1 MDYFARKYEMQLAQL
16 EKMEKGVNQV
26 ENTAESK
33 SEKDKAAGEA
43 SPVKTTKT

>member
-26 ENTAESK
+26 ENQRDKKEESSPATVSPTKKEK
-33 SEKDKAAGEA
+33 SN
-43 SPVKTTKT
+43 